1 MIDLFYE
8 CEEND
13 IANYADD
20 TTPYSCGTDIPTVI
34 SELQDISTKVFN
46 WFGNNHMKAYPGEC
60 HLLRSTKSPEVVSID
75 GIQITS
81 STAETLLGI
90 TIDSELNFENHL
102 TAICNKVSRKSNAL
116 GRIANYMPLAKRRI
130 VMKTFI
136 ESQFNYCPLIWM
148 FHSRTI
154 NNKMNRLHERA
165 LRIVYSDFKSTFE
178 GLLRKDNSFSIHE
191 RNIQSLAIE
200 IYKFLNGLSPS
211 FLNNVFHK
219 NISDSY
225 DLRNHKEFYSRN
237 PKTVRYGTETVSYIA
252 PKIWSKVPETIKMS
266 SSLESFKA
274 KIRKW
279 KPECDC
285 RLCTT
290 YLHHVGFVDIIIYIS

>member
-20 TTPYSCGTDIPTVI
+20 TTLYSCGTDIATVI

-46 WFGNNHMKAYPGEC
+46 EIGNNHMKANLGKC
-60 HLLRSTKSPEVVSID
+60 HLLLSTKSPEVVSID
-75 GIQITS
+75 GRQITS

-90 TIDSELNFENHL
+90 NIDSELNFENHL
-102 TAICNKVSRKSNAL
+102 SAICNKVNRKINTL
-116 GRIANYMPLAKRRI
+116 GQITNYMPLEKHCI
-130 VMKTFI
+130 VMKKII

-154 NNKMNRLHERA
+154 NNKINRLHERA
-165 LRIVYSDFKSTFE
+165 LRIVYSDFKSSFE
-178 GLLRKDNSFSIHE
+178 GLLMKDNSFSIHE

-200 IYKFLNGLSPS
+200 IYKFLNGLLPS

-219 NISDSY
+219 NISNSY
-225 DLRNHKEFYSRN
+225 HLRNHKKLYSRN
-237 PKTVRYGTETVSYIA
+237 SKTVRYGN
-252 PKIWSKVPETIKMS
+252 
-266 SSLESFKA
+266 
-274 KIRKW
+274 
-279 KPECDC
+279 
-285 RLCTT
+285 
-290 YLHHVGFVDIIIYIS
+290 